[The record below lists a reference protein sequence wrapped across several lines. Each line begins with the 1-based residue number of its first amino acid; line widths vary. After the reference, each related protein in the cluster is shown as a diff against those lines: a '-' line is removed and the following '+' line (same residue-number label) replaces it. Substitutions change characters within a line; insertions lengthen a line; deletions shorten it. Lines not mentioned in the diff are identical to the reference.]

1 MRTILLI
8 PVCCLC
14 LFCACTSSNEQE
26 LEQRVAEQGTILGS
40 QRQVLDTLSGQF
52 NVILKNLEATQLK
65 ESYLKDIN
73 FSNPKDL
80 SDALSSLEKALNASI
95 QEIED
100 SKLSKDEAVKKLS
113 AELNTV
119 QLELEKRKF
128 ELQQYKDLLATRPDA
143 PAPRPP
149 APPDYDLMVNSLQAQ
164 LRNKEK
170 ELKTVKKD
178 NTTKSKEITTLK
190 TEIAGLELQ
199 KDNLTAAIAH
209 AESLLAKL
217 ERQKEEVSRKYEQ
230 EKKSLETK
238 LEKEKAM
245 AYLSI
250 ARGMAEELE
259 NVKKTKGRRDD
270 FCKKVCV
277 YYEKVFECNCDI
289 AAKAKGEYENF
300 KRQCD

>member
-1 MRTILLI
+1 MRTLLI
-8 PVCCLC
+8 TAACFVT
-14 LFCACTSSNEQE
+14 LFCACSSSNEQQ
-26 LEQRVAEQGTILGS
+26 LEEQVAQKDLMLGAQNRDLEKLWGNMDGIL
-40 QRQVLDTLSGQF
+40 Q
-52 NVILKNLEATQLK
+52 KLETAQQQ
-65 ESYLKDIN
+65 ESYLKGIN
-73 FSNPKDL
+73 FSNPENL
-80 SDALSSLEKALNASI
+80 NDALASLDKALNNCI
-95 QEIED
+95 REIEN

-119 QLELEKRKF
+119 QLELEQRKI
-128 ELQQYKDLLATRPDA
+128 ELQQYKDLLATRPDSQT
-143 PAPRPP
+143 PP
-149 APPDYDLMVNSLQAQ
+149 PPSGPDYDLIINSLQAQ

-178 NTTKSKEITTLK
+178 NTTKTKEITTLK

-209 AESLLAKL
+209 AESLLTKL

-230 EKKSLETK
+230 EKKALETK